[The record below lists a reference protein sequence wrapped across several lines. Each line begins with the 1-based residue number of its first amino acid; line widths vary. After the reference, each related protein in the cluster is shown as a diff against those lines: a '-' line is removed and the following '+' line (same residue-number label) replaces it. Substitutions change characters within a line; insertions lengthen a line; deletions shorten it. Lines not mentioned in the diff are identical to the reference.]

1 MDKCN
6 LFHILAY
13 TIDLQ
18 ELRQLTADYISQNKQ
33 YFLGNWTIFPSKTK
47 LTLHLGKITQIVWFS
62 QVVWHMM
69 SCSTLGSKK
78 LGHKIFFLILPLN
91 RTILRKCFLLF
102 LYPHHHQSRDTKNIN
117 FPVGRISRTKTFWME
132 CLNRKVDKCFLPNQM

>member
-6 LFHILAY
+6 LCHILAY

-18 ELRQLTADYISQNKQ
+18 ELTQLTADYISQNKQ

-102 LYPHHHQSRDTKNIN
+102 LYPPPPPVQRHKKYKLSGRQNFTHKN
-117 FPVGRISRTKTFWME
+117 
-132 CLNRKVDKCFLPNQM
+132 FLDGVLKS